1 MRYYVYCPHC
11 GKYIRL
17 RGRHATAEDLRR
29 QRGDFIDLRCRH
41 CSQEVKVPY
50 TWVWAKGWGPVG
62 TVLLLSAMVLLG
74 LGAAALIQNGEGR
87 EWVVL
92 IPLAAIAAYAIVAK
106 RVSDAIERFNQ
117 SREEAPMPQLTPEAA
132 ATWSDIDLLDWFDIR
147 GPEGFE
153 TPFERT
159 LYYATL
165 LNHEEG
171 PRYMEWFYFY
181 EGNYNDQ
188 PDDGSLLQESLMAVG
203 ATRHAAIVQEAW
215 EIYQQHREEVDQCV
229 KSVTQDGYQLLLG
242 LNLFEQQDNALA
254 EAYHTEPLVPLVA
267 AYIRSELMAV
277 ATPHITS

>member
-1 MRYYVYCPHC
+1 MRYYAYCSHC

-17 RGRHATAEDLRR
+17 WGRHATAEDLRR
-29 QRGDFIDLRCRH
+29 QRGDFITLRCNH

-106 RVSDAIERFNQ
+106 RVSNAIERFNQ
-117 SREEAPMPQLTPEAA
+117 SQEEAPEPQLTPEAA
-132 ATWSDIDLLDWFDIR
+132 ATWSDIDLLDWFDICV
-147 GPEGFE
+147 PEDYG
-153 TPFERT
+153 TPFEQT

-188 PDDGSLLQESLMAVG
+188 PDDGRLLQESLMAVG
-203 ATRHAAIVQEAW
+203 ATRHAAIVQEAR

-254 EAYHTEPLVPLVA
+254 EAYRTEPLVPLVA
-267 AYIRSELMAV
+267 ASIRSELMAA
-277 ATPHITS
+277 ATTQITR

>member
-1 MRYYVYCPHC
+1 MRYYAYCPHC

-17 RGRHATAEDLRR
+17 RGCHATAEDLRR

-62 TVLLLSAMVLLG
+62 TVLFLSAIVLLG

-117 SREEAPMPQLTPEAA
+117 SQEEAPEPQLTPEAA
-132 ATWSDIDLLDWFDIR
+132 ATWSDIDLLDWFDIG

-153 TPFERT
+153 NPFERT

-188 PDDGSLLQESLMAVG
+188 PDDGRLLQESLMAVG
-203 ATRHAAIVQEAW
+203 ATRHAAIVQEARG
-215 EIYQQHREEVDQCV
+215 IYQQHREEVDRCV

-267 AYIRSELMAV
+267 AYIRSELMAA

>member
-17 RGRHATAEDLRR
+17 RGRHAMAEDLRR
-29 QRGDFIDLRCRH
+29 QWGDFIDLRCRH

-50 TWVWAKGWGPVG
+50 TWVWAEGWGPVG
-62 TVLLLSAMVLLG
+62 TVLFLSATVLLG

-117 SREEAPMPQLTPEAA
+117 SQEEAPEPQLTPEAA

-165 LNHEEG
+165 LNHEVG

-203 ATRHAAIVQEAW
+203 ATRHAVIVQEAR
-215 EIYQQHREEVDQCV
+215 EIYMKHKDEVDLCV

>member
-1 MRYYVYCPHC
+1 MRYCAYCSHC

-29 QRGDFIDLRCRH
+29 KRGDFIDLRCNH

-117 SREEAPMPQLTPEAA
+117 SQEEAPEPQLTPEAA
-132 ATWSDIDLLDWFDIR
+132 ATWSDIDLLDWFDICV
-147 GPEGFE
+147 PEDYG
-153 TPFERT
+153 TPFEQT

-188 PDDGSLLQESLMAVG
+188 PDDGRLLQESLMAVG
-203 ATRHAAIVQEAW
+203 ATRHAAIVQEAR

-267 AYIRSELMAV
+267 AYIRSELMAA
-277 ATPHITS
+277 ATTHITR

>member
-1 MRYYVYCPHC
+1 MRYYVLCPHC
-11 GKYIRL
+11 GKKITL
-17 RGRHATAEDLRR
+17 RGRYATAEERR
-29 QRGDFIDLRCRH
+29 QALGDFPTLHCRH
-41 CSQEVKVPY
+41 CGQEVRAAY
-50 TWVWAKGWGPVG
+50 TWLWAEGWGPMG
-62 TVLLLSAMVLLG
+62 TVAVLSAMLLLA

-117 SREEAPMPQLTPEAA
+117 SQEEAPEPQLTPEAA
-132 ATWSDIDLLDWFDIR
+132 ATWSDIDLLDWFDIC
-147 GPEGFE
+147 GPEDYG
-153 TPFERT
+153 TPFEQT

-188 PDDGSLLQESLMAVG
+188 PDDGRLLQESLMAVG
-203 ATRHAAIVQEAW
+203 ATRHAAIVQEAR

-229 KSVTQDGYQLLLG
+229 KSVTQDGYHLLLG

-267 AYIRSELMAV
+267 AYIRSELMAA
-277 ATPHITS
+277 ATTHITS

>member
-1 MRYYVYCPHC
+1 MRYYAYCPHC

-29 QRGDFIDLRCRH
+29 QRGDFIDLRCNH

-92 IPLAAIAAYAIVAK
+92 IPLASIAAYAIVAK

-117 SREEAPMPQLTPEAA
+117 SQEEAPEPQLTPEAA
-132 ATWSDIDLLDWFDIR
+132 ATWSDIDLFDWFDICV
-147 GPEGFE
+147 PEDYG
-153 TPFERT
+153 TPFEQT

-188 PDDGSLLQESLMAVG
+188 PDDGRLLQESLMAVG
-203 ATRHAAIVQEAW
+203 ATRHAAIVQEAR

-267 AYIRSELMAV
+267 AYIRSELMAA